1 MTPPAVLES
10 TAALPGVVRAPICD
24 RTIRV
29 AGYEL
34 IVQNGARGSV
44 EVWVDALAEV
54 GIDLVASGKAWI
66 PVTSEIVLSGLLAA
80 KLPAE
85 RMILVATPGTLTNGE
100 AVRQLGELQGQ
111 GFEIAVEAQIGET
124 VPFIDKADWIVID
137 GTLDRAKLV
146 TIVNA
151 VRGKR
156 ARLIGKGL
164 ESYEQFDNCKALDL
178 DLYQGSFFTRPRV
191 ADGAGIKVNTMAKLK
206 LVADLYDA
214 NVDMDKLGELVSTD
228 LGLSH
233 GLMRY
238 VNSASLSLPRRIES
252 VHHALVMLGLQHVR
266 RWMTTMTLA
275 DSTEKPPELLIT
287 GLVRAQM
294 MERVAV
300 ARGHK
305 RDRDS
310 YFTTGLFSVIDALI
324 DAPMR
329 DLLDELPLAE
339 SINDA
344 LLYRT
349 GPMGELLAAII
360 AYENGNFDLLYALV
374 PSGTKPAT
382 FYREA
387 LEWAAETRTGL
398 ITDGPEA

>member
-1 MTPPAVLES
+1 MTPPAVLE
-10 TAALPGVVRAPICD
+10 TIAALPGVVRAPICD

-34 IVQNGARGSV
+34 IVQGRGGGSV
-44 EVWVDALAEV
+44 ETWVEALAEV
-54 GIDLVASGKAWI
+54 GVDLVVAGKGWI
-66 PVTSEIVLSGLLAA
+66 PVSSEIVLSGMLGR
-80 KLPAE
+80 LPAE
-85 RMILVATPGTLTNGE
+85 RMVLVVTPGTLTNNA
-100 AVRQLGELQGQ
+100 AVAYLSELQAQ
-111 GFEIAVEAQIGET
+111 GFEIAIEAQAGET
-124 VPFIDKADWIVID
+124 VPFLEEADWVVID
-137 GTLDRAKLV
+137 GTLERPKLV
-146 TIVNA
+146 TVVNA
-151 VRGKR
+151 LRGKR

-206 LVADLYDA
+206 LVADLYDP
-214 NVDMDKLGELVSTD
+214 NVDMNKLGELVSTD

-238 VNSASLSLPRRIES
+238 VNSASLALPRRIES
-252 VHHALVMLGLQHVR
+252 VQHALVMLGLQHVR

-287 GLVRAQM
+287 GLVRASM
-294 MERVAV
+294 MEKIAV
-300 ARGHK
+300 ARGQK
-305 RDRDS
+305 AQRDS

-329 DLLDELPLAE
+329 DLLDELPLADT
-339 SINDA
+339 INDA
-344 LLYRT
+344 LLNRR
-349 GPMGELLAAII
+349 GPMGELLAAVV
-360 AYENGNFDLLYALV
+360 AYERGDFEPLYKLI
-374 PSGTKPAT
+374 PPGLKPAT

-398 ITDGPEA
+398 VTDVAES

>member
-10 TAALPGVVRAPICD
+10 TATLPGVVRAPICD

-34 IVQNGARGSV
+34 IVQHGGGGSV
-44 EVWVDALAEV
+44 ETWVEALAEV
-54 GIDLVASGKAWI
+54 GIDLVAAGKGWI
-66 PVTSEIVLSGLLAA
+66 PVTSEIVLSGMLTA

-85 RMILVATPGTLTNGE
+85 RLVLVATPGTLTNAA
-100 AVRQLGELQGQ
+100 AVAALGELQSHN
-111 GFEIAVEAQIGET
+111 FEIAVDAVMGED
-124 VPFIDKADWIVID
+124 VPFLDRADWIVID
-137 GTLDRAKLV
+137 GTADRPQLV
-146 TIVNA
+146 TVVNA

-156 ARLIGKGL
+156 GRLIAKGL
-164 ESYEQFDNCKALDL
+164 QTYEQFDACKALDL

-206 LVADLYDA
+206 LVADLYDP
-214 NVDMDKLGELVSTD
+214 NVDINKLGELVSTD

-238 VNSASLSLPRRIES
+238 VNSASLALPRRIES
-252 VHHALVMLGLQHVR
+252 VQHALVMLGLQHVR

-287 GLVRAQM
+287 GLVRAAM
-294 MERVAV
+294 MEKIAV
-300 ARGHK
+300 ARGQK
-305 RDRDS
+305 AQRDT

-329 DLLDELPLAE
+329 ELLDELPLTDV
-339 SINDA
+339 INDA
-344 LLYRT
+344 LLTHR

-360 AYENGNFDLLYALV
+360 AYESGDFDKLYALV
-374 PSGTKPAT
+374 PEGTKPAT
-382 FYREA
+382 YYRQA

-398 ITDGPEA
+398 VTDGPDV

>member
-10 TAALPGVVRAPICD
+10 TATLPGVVRAPICD

-34 IVQNGARGSV
+34 IVQHGGGGSV
-44 EVWVDALAEV
+44 ETWVEALAEV
-54 GIDLVASGKAWI
+54 GIDLVVAGKGWI
-66 PVTSEIVLSGLLAA
+66 PVTSEIVLSGFLTA

-85 RMILVATPGTLTNGE
+85 RLVLVATPGTLTNQA
-100 AVRQLGELQGQ
+100 AVAALDRLQGN
-111 GFEIAVEAQIGET
+111 GFEVAVEAFMGEE

-137 GTLDRAKLV
+137 GTVDRPQLV
-146 TIVNA
+146 TTVNA

-156 ARLIGKGL
+156 GRLIAKGL
-164 ESYEQFDNCKALDL
+164 ETYEQFDACKALDL

-206 LVADLYDA
+206 LVADLYDP
-214 NVDMDKLGELVSTD
+214 NVDINKLGELVSTD

-238 VNSASLSLPRRIES
+238 VNSASLALPRRIES
-252 VHHALVMLGLQHVR
+252 VQHALVMLGLQHVR

-287 GLVRAQM
+287 GLVRAAM
-294 MERVAV
+294 MEKIAV
-300 ARGHK
+300 ARGQK
-305 RDRDS
+305 AQRDT

-329 DLLDELPLAE
+329 ELLDELPLTDV
-339 SINDA
+339 INDA
-344 LLYRT
+344 LLTHR

-360 AYENGNFDLLYALV
+360 AYESGDFDKLYALV
-374 PSGTKPAT
+374 PDGTKPAT
-382 FYREA
+382 FYRQA

-398 ITDGPEA
+398 VTDVPDV